1 MKASDDVGERAELD
15 GMLVKLK
22 LSCVNCS
29 EVSISQVR
37 DDMSNLLDAEGSE
50 WTKHEGFR

>member
-1 MKASDDVGERAELD
+1 MKASDGVGERAEMD
-15 GMLVKLK
+15 GMMVKLK

-37 DDMSNLLDAEGSE
+37 DDVSDLLDAEGSK
-50 WTKHEGFR
+50 WTKHECFR